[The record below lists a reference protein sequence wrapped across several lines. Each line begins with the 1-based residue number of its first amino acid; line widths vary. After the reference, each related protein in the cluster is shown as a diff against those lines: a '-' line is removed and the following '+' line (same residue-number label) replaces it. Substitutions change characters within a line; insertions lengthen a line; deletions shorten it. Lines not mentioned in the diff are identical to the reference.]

1 MNEDS
6 KNIHDLSSAEI
17 NLEDERDVEEWCR
30 AFACTGEE
38 LRAAVR
44 VMGHSAKK
52 VRVYFRDKQ
61 QAVE

>member
-1 MNEDS
+1 MNDDR
-6 KNIHDLSSAEI
+6 KNIHDSSSADI
-17 NLEDERDVEEWCR
+17 NLEDESDVEEWCR

-44 VMGHSAKK
+44 AMGHSANK

-61 QAVE
+61 QAAE